1 IFLLS
6 KIRVIPVRLI
16 AIDIIKGKNHAL
28 LISKENFCLVTLF
41 IATLACPYLIIIN
54 DMMVYLTV

>member
-1 IFLLS
+1 M
-6 KIRVIPVRLI
+6 PVRLI
-16 AIDIIKGKNHAL
+16 ATDIIKGKNHAL

-54 DMMVYLTV
+54 DKMVYLTV